1 MGDWFLVDH
10 WRPVIVKS
18 LSTPFEEKKKLQ
30 TSLSEKAVSC
40 QRLLEMSTM
49 ARKLQAM
56 VTVVTQPIIRMKYSR
71 PMVPGQYL
79 ISPKVLGGSK
89 QRVRPIDLSSWWFFF
104 SHGSNGVHAQSIEAL
119 ADA

>member
-1 MGDWFLVDH
+1 
-10 WRPVIVKS
+10 
-18 LSTPFEEKKKLQ
+18 
-30 TSLSEKAVSC
+30 
-40 QRLLEMSTM
+40 M

-56 VTVVTQPIIRMKYSR
+56 VTVVTQPIIWMKVPR

-104 SHGSNGVHAQSIEAL
+104 FFSHGSNGVHAQRIEAL